1 METETGDHGGGLAAA
16 VIFTDG
22 EEAHGPAAE
31 LFPSEGKSTV
41 VSEIWPGDQK
51 P

>member
-1 METETGDHGGGLAAA
+1 METGDHCGGLGTVMFAER
-16 VIFTDG
+16 G
-22 EEAHGPAAE
+22 EARGLAAE
-31 LFPSEGKSTV
+31 LFASEGGSTV